1 MSRSVS
7 LSVVGIIVLLFCTD
21 SVDAQRFRNRGND
34 CTCPTTAQQYYQP
47 NYQQR
52 YAANYQR
59 NYRPLV
65 LQRNYVAQR
74 VPANYYQQRLL
85 VNNRNVQNP
94 QMRYQQ
100 AVQYSPATRCWVP
113 VQQYRTPTG
122 VVLVPARQ
130 QPAARPAPVAS
141 TTTVNPQVAAPSNVR
156 PATLEQPV
164 EDSTPPL
171 TAPQETKV
179 VQPAS
184 EPESSAQSVLD
195 RGN

>member
-7 LSVVGIIVLLFCTD
+7 LSVVGVITLIFCVDT
-21 SVDAQRFRNRGND
+21 VDAQRFRNRND
-34 CTCPTTAQQYYQP
+34 CPCPTTAQQYRSGYQP
-47 NYQQR
+47 R

-59 NYRPLV
+59 NYRPPV
-65 LQRNYVAQR
+65 FQRNFAAQR

-100 AVQYSPATRCWVP
+100 AVQYSPATRCWVA

-122 VVLVPARQ
+122 VVLVPTRQ
-130 QPAARPAPVAS
+130 LPAARPAAVAS
-141 TTTVNPQVAAPSNVR
+141 PTTASPQVAAPSNVR

-164 EDSTPPL
+164 ESSTPPL
-171 TAPQETKV
+171 TAPEETTV

-184 EPESSAQSVLD
+184 EPKSSAQSVLD